1 MSRGLDVEVRKATAS
16 DHQRV
21 FEVHRSSVLAGLS
34 HIFPPDKYPFPED
47 AERRKWFEYFESAD
61 HMVLIAER
69 DGSAVGVAVI
79 ADDLLERF
87 FVVSEQWGKGVAD
100 ALHDEAIELM
110 RSRGLPKCRLWVLDE
125 NQRARRFYEK
135 RGWRQDGEERVSNFP
150 PHPLSLGYT
159 KSLA

>member
-16 DHQRV
+16 DYQKV

-47 AERRKWFEYFESAD
+47 DERRKWSEYLDSSD
-61 HMVLIAER
+61 HAVFIAER

-79 ADDLLERF
+79 TGDLQERF
-87 FVVSEQWGKGVAD
+87 FVVPEQWGKGVAD
-100 ALHDEAIELM
+100 ALHDEVIELM
-110 RSRGLPKCRLWVLDE
+110 RLRGLPQCRLWVLDE

-135 RGWRQDGEERVSNFP
+135 RGWRRDGQERLSTFP
-150 PHPLSLGYT
+150 PHPLALGYS
-159 KSLA
+159 KSLT